1 MTSRQQGVVL
11 FVLAMFSLLPS
22 CSRETL
28 TPHVAEFEVPT
39 AIVRLEMRD
48 GKGETLWRIESAE
61 GKELETLDW
70 GLVPPSYRQVHPAAG
85 PPRPLRSGE
94 PLMLVY
100 ITGTS
105 WFRHEGH
112 AVGTSGF
119 LGGFYAQGTLSNTP
133 IEKAFAKSMKVLPE
147 D

>member
-1 MTSRQQGVVL
+1 M
-11 FVLAMFSLLPS
+11 
-22 CSRETL
+22 

-48 GKGETLWRIESAE
+48 GKGETLWRIDSVQ
-61 GKELETLDW
+61 GRKLETLDW
-70 GLVPPSYRQVHPAAG
+70 GLVPSGYRQIHPAAG
-85 PPRPLRSGE
+85 PPRPLREGE
-94 PLMLVY
+94 SLMLVY
-100 ITGTS
+100 VTGTDWS
-105 WFRHEGH
+105 RHEGQ

-133 IEKAFAKSMKVLPE
+133 LEKVFARSTKVLPE